1 MAEYNMSY
9 EEVKEFIDDL
19 MQQPEVSDRTRQYR
33 AEILAALTA
42 KDDVDNND
50 TAVKESVEL
59 WKNQI
64 GTPSEL
70 LLGTRYIIVKDCL
83 LDFIRMAMTSGVL
96 DALFL
101 EKLNTEAPMSGVSI
115 AVVSSVV
122 FGLVDLFGKVSKLE
136 DYDFCV
142 YFQAAWHFRRN
153 GFTLEDMLEWF
164 PHGEKDGCN
173 MCNSLWRCEHILEN
187 DICGMLQESRLLEA
201 LRSLEKKGILRS
213 ERRTGQVFY
222 FFAW

>member
-142 YFQAAWHFRRN
+142 
-153 GFTLEDMLEWF
+153 
-164 PHGEKDGCN
+164 
-173 MCNSLWRCEHILEN
+173 
-187 DICGMLQESRLLEA
+187 
-201 LRSLEKKGILRS
+201 KKPCA
-213 ERRTGQVFY
+213 Y
-222 FFAW
+222 